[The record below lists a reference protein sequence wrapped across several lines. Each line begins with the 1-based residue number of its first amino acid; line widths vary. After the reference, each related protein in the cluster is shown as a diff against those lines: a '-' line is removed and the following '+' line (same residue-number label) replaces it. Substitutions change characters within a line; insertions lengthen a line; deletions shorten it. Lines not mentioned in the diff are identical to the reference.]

1 MVKYAYAHSP
11 FYNSRFKLL
20 GIKPAD
26 VRSIEDLARLD
37 FFTLPLDIQKD
48 PFRFLAIPREEI
60 LYMMSTTGT
69 TGKPKVVFYSK
80 EDMSKLVETQVLGLL
95 FSGVRKEDVAQI
107 CFCYGEPFWLVGP
120 TVERGLEEVGCF
132 IIPSGN
138 KGGIDDQIE
147 LMSTYGTTL
156 LLGTPSYIHRMTV
169 EGSKLLDLRSLKVR
183 MITLGAEPFS
193 ESLRKY
199 LENAWDA
206 KVMDSYG
213 LTEMGYLVAGE
224 CFKQNGLHTVTD
236 VLIEI
241 VNPETGELVEDG
253 EDGEMVFTTLS
264 RRGMPLIR
272 YRSGDISHLLK
283 DEICE
288 CGVPTRKIARIR
300 GRVDDMTFLGTGE
313 NVFPKQFDQALLHFE
328 DVLDYQLIIGK
339 DGYKDT
345 LHFKVETD
353 SPSETLKTRM
363 MDKLEKAVPTLKYD
377 INSSK
382 TITEPIIEFV
392 KPGELTRH
400 NPIKAKRVI
409 DKRE

>member
-1 MVKYAYAHSP
+1 MVRYVCAYSP
-11 FYNSRFKLL
+11 FYRRKFKLL

-26 VRSIEDLARLD
+26 VRRVGDLARLG
-37 FFTLPLDIQKD
+37 FFTLPQDIQAD
-48 PFRFLAIPREEI
+48 PFQFLAIPRGEI

-69 TGKPKVVFYSK
+69 TGKRKVVFYSK

-120 TVERGLEEVGCF
+120 TVERGLVEVGCF

-138 KGGIDDQIE
+138 KGGIDSQIE
-147 LMSTYGTTL
+147 LMNTYGTTL
-156 LLGTPSYIHRMTV
+156 LLGTPSYIHRLTV

-193 ESLRKY
+193 ELLRKY
-199 LENAWDA
+199 LETTWDA
-206 KVMDSYG
+206 KVLDSYG

-224 CFKQNGLHTVTD
+224 CFQQNGLHTVTD
-236 VLIEI
+236 LLVEI
-241 VNPETGELVEDG
+241 VDPETGELVEAG

-272 YRSGDISHLLK
+272 YRSGDISHLLEA
-283 DEICE
+283 EICE

-313 NVFPKQFDQALLHFE
+313 NVFPIQFDQALLHFE

-339 DGYKDT
+339 EGYQDT
-345 LHFKVETD
+345 LHFRVETD
-353 SPSETLKTRM
+353 SPSTILKMKLMER
-363 MDKLEKAVPTLKYD
+363 LEKIVPTLKYD

-382 TITEPIIEFV
+382 TITEPTIEFI
-392 KPGELTRH
+392 KPGELTRRS
-400 NPIKAKRVI
+400 PIKAKRVI
-409 DKRE
+409 DKRG